1 MLLHFFW
8 FLILQQLHL
17 IYHQSTDRVT
27 TCASLSGI
35 AKHFYSLSHILMHVP
50 LYPQSPIFLKFLL
63 NAYERQ
69 GFYYSQCVII
79 GLKLIKKYASMDM
92 LLLKS
97 KDCCQREQTIQE
109 YLKTKHETVRPNF
122 SFFLSLL
129 YLLSKWGGKVTFKI
143 DIFN

>member
-1 MLLHFFW
+1 MFNLKNVITFLLVLDFTTTSSHLSPIHRYSDHMCLSKW
-8 FLILQQLHL
+8 YCKTFLFL
-17 IYHQSTDRVT
+17 VP
-27 TCASLSGI
+27 
-35 AKHFYSLSHILMHVP
+35 LSHILMHVP
-50 LYPQSPIFLKFLL
+50 LYPQSPIFLKLLL

-92 LLLKS
+92 SLLKS

-129 YLLSKWGGKVTFKI
+129 YLLSK
-143 DIFN
+143 